1 MATCFY
7 LFSVSSADLGLEI
20 GLNGIPLKDR
30 PFVDDTYFSEPRL
43 AWKII
48 GEKEN
53 NLRQTKYAISLDGA
67 HTLL

>member
-1 MATCFY
+1 MFYCFRY
-7 LFSVSSADLGLEI
+7 LARTLALNN
-20 GLNGIPLKDR
+20 LNGIPLGQALH
-30 PFVDDTYFSEPRL
+30 DDTYFSEPRL

-67 HTLL
+67 HIPLL